1 MNMKIIPALL
11 AAAFLSV
18 GCQNGA
24 NIESASY
31 QAESQPT
38 QQGGSQ
44 EVSLMENEDGTS
56 VQIMYGDQTY
66 RFPYWINLDSE
77 VWPAE
82 TETGD
87 FTGRGKKELSLIWTT
102 GTGTGVH
109 IQDIFMLDLA
119 EMKEIPVFEAA
130 GDDYRFLRDRAEA
143 LIPDNGNLDTA
154 WYGNYAEYQWTENG
168 ELQFRVSLE
177 QGTEQMPEK
186 YLGDFLVTFYYDGQG
201 FVPDDE
207 VEFIPE

>member
-31 QAESQPT
+31 EAEIQSTRQAGT
-38 QQGGSQ
+38 Q
-44 EVSLMENEDGTS
+44 EVRLVENEDKTS
-56 VQIMYGDQTY
+56 VQIMYGNQTY
-66 RFPYWINLDSE
+66 RFPYWLDLDSE
-77 VWPAE
+77 VWPVE
-82 TETGD
+82 KITGD
-87 FTGRGKKELSLIWTT
+87 LTGRGGKELSLIWTT

-109 IQDIFMLDLA
+109 IQDIFMLDL
-119 EMKEIPVFEAA
+119 EDMKEIPVYEVA
-130 GDDYRFLRDRAEA
+130 GDDYRFLRDRSEA
-143 LIPDNGNLDTA
+143 FIKNGGDLDTA
-154 WYGNYAEYQWTENG
+154 WYGNYAEYQWAEDG

-177 QGTEQMPEK
+177 LGTEQMPKK
-186 YLGDFLVTFYYDGQG
+186 YAGDFLVTFHYDSQG

-207 VEFIPE
+207 VEFIQD